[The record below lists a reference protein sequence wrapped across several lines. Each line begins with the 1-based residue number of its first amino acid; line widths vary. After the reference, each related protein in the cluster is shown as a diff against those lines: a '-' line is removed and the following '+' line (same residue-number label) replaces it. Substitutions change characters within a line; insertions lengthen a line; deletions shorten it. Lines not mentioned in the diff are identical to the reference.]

1 MTAMAKQVEDFLNTS
16 APFDVLDKEQKLELV
31 KHTEL
36 IYLTADN
43 VGDLQKGRAS
53 LFLIQ
58 NGQFSVQDSDAPLRH
73 LSEGDYFG
81 YTNIMEKRNFSLS
94 ISVDSPGL
102 VYCFEASAVIPL
114 FELPAIRNFFDGLR
128 NNALQNHAI
137 SDSNSMWLYK
147 GLEDV
152 INKSPVSVDVETSIT
167 VAAQI
172 MTNQKVSSLLV
183 TREDKLIGI
192 ITDRDLRSRVVAA
205 SLDIH
210 LPVSHVMTPNPA
222 QIMGNRTLFDAL
234 ALMTERNIHH
244 LPVIDQQTLVPLG
257 MVTASDI
264 IRHQRGNVLFIIGE
278 LSKAENLYELTRLS
292 WQLPHYFSAHAK
304 KAGDYDIAGKILS
317 QATDIMTRKLIGFF
331 QQANGKA
338 PMMFAWLVYGSQA
351 REDQTMGS
359 DQDNGL
365 LLAERP
371 SEAQAEYFAKMA
383 DYVCNGLAKCGI
395 KLCDG
400 NIMAS
405 NPKLRLSLEEA
416 IEEAKRW
423 VKAPTKDAIMHFNIF
438 LDVRCAAGDIS
449 LFKQLQRQ
457 RAPLMKQNMFLA
469 ALTRNSNEISV
480 PLSMFQKFIYEK
492 GRKEKDVIDL
502 KTRAVALINNI
513 ARIYAL
519 ADGVTLPNTLAR
531 LDALSENSQ
540 LSKRDATNLRDI
552 WLFLNRLRWRHQL
565 ENKVTDNRV
574 SVSSLSS
581 IEKHQLK
588 AAFKAIERTNQA
600 MVMKFSGGVS
610 YPHDNAN
617 NRSLCIGT
625 VWEAS
630 IQKVVT

>member
-43 VGDLQKGRAS
+43 VGDLQKGKSS

-102 VYCFEASAVIPL
+102 VYCFDASAVTPL

-167 VAAQI
+167 AAAQL
-172 MTNQKVSSLLV
+172 MTTQKVSSLLV

-210 LPVSHVMTPNPA
+210 LPVSHIMTPNPA

-365 LLAERP
+365 LLTERP
-371 SEAQAEYFAKMA
+371 SKTQAEYFAKMA

-610 YPHDNAN
+610 
-617 NRSLCIGT
+617 
-625 VWEAS
+625 
-630 IQKVVT
+630 

>member
-43 VGDLQKGRAS
+43 VGDLQKGKSS

-102 VYCFEASAVIPL
+102 VYCFEASAVTPL

-192 ITDRDLRSRVVAA
+192 ITDRDLRSRVVAT

-210 LPVSHVMTPNPA
+210 HPVSHIMTPNPA

-405 NPKLRLSLEEA
+405 NSKLRLSLEDA

-610 YPHDNAN
+610 
-617 NRSLCIGT
+617 
-625 VWEAS
+625 
-630 IQKVVT
+630 

>member
-16 APFDVLDKEQKLELV
+16 APFDMLDKEQKLELV

-36 IYLTADN
+36 IYLTSDN
-43 VGDLQKGRAS
+43 VSDLQKGKSS

-102 VYCFEASAVIPL
+102 VYCFEASAVTPL

-167 VAAQI
+167 MAAQI

-205 SLDIH
+205 SLDTH
-210 LPVSHVMTPNPA
+210 LPVSQIMTTNPA
-222 QIMGNRTLFDAL
+222 QITENRTLFDAL

-371 SEAQAEYFAKMA
+371 SETQAEYFAKMA

-610 YPHDNAN
+610 
-617 NRSLCIGT
+617 
-625 VWEAS
+625 
-630 IQKVVT
+630 

>member
-16 APFDVLDKEQKLELV
+16 APFDILDKEQKLELV

-43 VGDLQKGRAS
+43 VGDLQKGKSS

-102 VYCFEASAVIPL
+102 VYCFEASAVTPL

-152 INKSPVSVDVETSIT
+152 INKSPVSVDIETSIT

-205 SLDIH
+205 SLDTH
-210 LPVSHVMTPNPA
+210 LPVSHIMTPNPA

-371 SEAQAEYFAKMA
+371 SETQAEYFAKMA

-610 YPHDNAN
+610 
-617 NRSLCIGT
+617 
-625 VWEAS
+625 
-630 IQKVVT
+630 

>member
-43 VGDLQKGRAS
+43 VGDLQKGKSS

-102 VYCFEASAVIPL
+102 VYCFEASAVTPL

-128 NNALQNHAI
+128 NNALQNRAI

-210 LPVSHVMTPNPA
+210 LPVSHIMTPNPA

-405 NPKLRLSLEEA
+405 NSKLRLSLEEA

-492 GRKEKDVIDL
+492 GRREKDVIDL

-610 YPHDNAN
+610 
-617 NRSLCIGT
+617 
-625 VWEAS
+625 
-630 IQKVVT
+630 

>member
-43 VGDLQKGRAS
+43 VGDLQKGKSS

-102 VYCFEASAVIPL
+102 VYCFEASAVTPL

-152 INKSPVSVDVETSIT
+152 INKSPVSVDIETSIT

-210 LPVSHVMTPNPA
+210 LPVSHIMTPNPA

-371 SEAQAEYFAKMA
+371 SETQAEYFAKMA

-457 RAPLMKQNMFLA
+457 RAPLMQQNMFLA

-540 LSKRDATNLRDI
+540 LSKKDATNLRDM

-610 YPHDNAN
+610 
-617 NRSLCIGT
+617 
-625 VWEAS
+625 
-630 IQKVVT
+630 

>member
-102 VYCFEASAVIPL
+102 VYCFEASAVTPL

-205 SLDIH
+205 SLDTH
-210 LPVSHVMTPNPA
+210 LPVSQIMTTNPA
-222 QIMGNRTLFDAL
+222 QITENRTLFDAL

-405 NPKLRLSLEEA
+405 NSKLRLSLEDA

-610 YPHDNAN
+610 
-617 NRSLCIGT
+617 
-625 VWEAS
+625 
-630 IQKVVT
+630 

>member
-16 APFDVLDKEQKLELV
+16 APFDILDKEQKLELV

-43 VGDLQKGRAS
+43 VGDLQKGKSS

-102 VYCFEASAVIPL
+102 VYCFEASAVTPL

-210 LPVSHVMTPNPA
+210 LPVSHIMTPNPA

-492 GRKEKDVIDL
+492 GRREKDVIDL

-610 YPHDNAN
+610 
-617 NRSLCIGT
+617 
-625 VWEAS
+625 
-630 IQKVVT
+630 

>member
-16 APFDVLDKEQKLELV
+16 APFDILDKEQKLELV

-43 VGDLQKGRAS
+43 VGDLQKGKSS

-102 VYCFEASAVIPL
+102 VYCFEASAVTPL

-210 LPVSHVMTPNPA
+210 LPVSHIMTPNPA

-610 YPHDNAN
+610 
-617 NRSLCIGT
+617 
-625 VWEAS
+625 
-630 IQKVVT
+630 

>member
-16 APFDVLDKEQKLELV
+16 APFDILDKEQKLELV

-36 IYLTADN
+36 VYLTADN
-43 VGDLQKGRAS
+43 VGDLQKGKAS

-102 VYCFEASAVIPL
+102 VYCFEASAVTPL

-152 INKSPVSVDVETSIT
+152 INKSPVSVDIETSIT

-210 LPVSHVMTPNPA
+210 LPVSHIMTPNPA

-365 LLAERP
+365 LLTERP
-371 SEAQAEYFAKMA
+371 SKTQAEYFAKMA

-610 YPHDNAN
+610 
-617 NRSLCIGT
+617 
-625 VWEAS
+625 
-630 IQKVVT
+630 

>member
-43 VGDLQKGRAS
+43 VGDLQKGKSS

-210 LPVSHVMTPNPA
+210 LPVSHIMTPNPA

-338 PMMFAWLVYGSQA
+338 PIMFAWLVYGSQA

-371 SEAQAEYFAKMA
+371 SKTQAEYFAKMA

-610 YPHDNAN
+610 
-617 NRSLCIGT
+617 
-625 VWEAS
+625 
-630 IQKVVT
+630 

>member
-16 APFDVLDKEQKLELV
+16 APFDILDKEQKLELV

-43 VGDLQKGRAS
+43 VGDLQKGKSS

-58 NGQFSVQDSDAPLRH
+58 NGQFSVQDSDAPVRH

-102 VYCFEASAVIPL
+102 VYCFEASAVTPL

-210 LPVSHVMTPNPA
+210 LPVSHIMTPNPA

-371 SEAQAEYFAKMA
+371 SETQAEYFAKMA

-492 GRKEKDVIDL
+492 GRREKDVIDL

-610 YPHDNAN
+610 
-617 NRSLCIGT
+617 
-625 VWEAS
+625 
-630 IQKVVT
+630 

>member
-16 APFDVLDKEQKLELV
+16 APFDMLDKEQKLELV

-36 IYLTADN
+36 IYLTSDN
-43 VGDLQKGRAS
+43 VSDLQKGKSS

-102 VYCFEASAVIPL
+102 VYCFEASAVTPL

-167 VAAQI
+167 AAAQL
-172 MTNQKVSSLLV
+172 MTTQKVSSLLV

-210 LPVSHVMTPNPA
+210 LPVSHIMTPNPA

-405 NPKLRLSLEEA
+405 NSKLRLSLEDA

-610 YPHDNAN
+610 
-617 NRSLCIGT
+617 
-625 VWEAS
+625 
-630 IQKVVT
+630 

>member
-16 APFDVLDKEQKLELV
+16 APFDMLDKEQKLELV

-43 VGDLQKGRAS
+43 VGDLQKGKAS

-102 VYCFEASAVIPL
+102 VYCFEASAVTPL

-210 LPVSHVMTPNPA
+210 LPVSHIMTPNPA

-405 NPKLRLSLEEA
+405 NSKLRLSLEEA

-588 AAFKAIERTNQA
+588 AAFKAIERTNLA

-610 YPHDNAN
+610 
-617 NRSLCIGT
+617 
-625 VWEAS
+625 
-630 IQKVVT
+630 

>member
-16 APFDVLDKEQKLELV
+16 APFDMLDKEQKLELV

-43 VGDLQKGRAS
+43 VGDLQKGKAS

-102 VYCFEASAVIPL
+102 VYCFEASAVTPL

-152 INKSPVSVDVETSIT
+152 INKSPVSVDIETSIT

-210 LPVSHVMTPNPA
+210 LPVSHIMTPNPA

-371 SEAQAEYFAKMA
+371 SKTQAEYFAKMA

-405 NPKLRLSLEEA
+405 NSKLRLSLEEA

-610 YPHDNAN
+610 
-617 NRSLCIGT
+617 
-625 VWEAS
+625 
-630 IQKVVT
+630 

>member
-16 APFDVLDKEQKLELV
+16 APFDILDKEQKLELV

-36 IYLTADN
+36 VYLTADN
-43 VGDLQKGRAS
+43 VGDLQKGEAS

-102 VYCFEASAVIPL
+102 VYCFEASAVTPL

-210 LPVSHVMTPNPA
+210 LPVSHIMTPNPA

-610 YPHDNAN
+610 
-617 NRSLCIGT
+617 
-625 VWEAS
+625 
-630 IQKVVT
+630 

>member
-102 VYCFEASAVIPL
+102 VYCFEASAVTPL

-210 LPVSHVMTPNPA
+210 LPVSHIMTPNPA

-405 NPKLRLSLEEA
+405 NSKLRLSLEEA

-492 GRKEKDVIDL
+492 GRREKDVIDL

-610 YPHDNAN
+610 
-617 NRSLCIGT
+617 
-625 VWEAS
+625 
-630 IQKVVT
+630 

>member
-16 APFDVLDKEQKLELV
+16 APFDMLDKEQKLELV

-43 VGDLQKGRAS
+43 VGDLQKGKAS

-102 VYCFEASAVIPL
+102 VYCFEASAVTPL

-152 INKSPVSVDVETSIT
+152 INKSPVSVDIETSIT

-210 LPVSHVMTPNPA
+210 LPVSHIMTPNPA

-371 SEAQAEYFAKMA
+371 SETQAEYFAKMA

-610 YPHDNAN
+610 
-617 NRSLCIGT
+617 
-625 VWEAS
+625 
-630 IQKVVT
+630 

>member
-43 VGDLQKGRAS
+43 VGDLQKGKSS

-102 VYCFEASAVIPL
+102 VYCFEASAVTPL

-210 LPVSHVMTPNPA
+210 LPVSHIMTPNPA

-234 ALMTERNIHH
+234 ALMTEKNIHH

-610 YPHDNAN
+610 
-617 NRSLCIGT
+617 
-625 VWEAS
+625 
-630 IQKVVT
+630 

>member
-36 IYLTADN
+36 VYLTADN
-43 VGDLQKGRAS
+43 VGDLQKGDAS
-53 LFLIQ
+53 LYLIQ

-81 YTNIMEKRNFSLS
+81 YVNIMENRNFPLS

-102 VYCFEASAVIPL
+102 VYCFKASAVAPL
-114 FELPAIRNFFDGLR
+114 FDLPVIRHFFDGLR

-137 SDSNSMWLYK
+137 SDTNSMWLYK

-167 VAAQI
+167 MAAQI

-205 SLDIH
+205 SLDTH
-210 LPVSHVMTPNPA
+210 LPVSQIMTTNPA
-222 QIMGNRTLFDAL
+222 QITENRTLFDAL

-365 LLAERP
+365 LLAQRP
-371 SEAQAEYFAKMA
+371 NKAQAEYFAKMA
-383 DYVCNGLAKCGI
+383 EYVCNGLAKCGI

-405 NPKLRLSLEEA
+405 NPDLRLSLDEA

-438 LDVRCAAGDIS
+438 LDVRCAAGDVS
-449 LFKQLQRQ
+449 LFKQLQRK
-457 RAPLMKQNMFLA
+457 RAPLMQQNMFLA

-531 LDALSENSQ
+531 LEALSSNSQ

-574 SVSSLSS
+574 SISSLSS

-610 YPHDNAN
+610 
-617 NRSLCIGT
+617 
-625 VWEAS
+625 
-630 IQKVVT
+630 

>member
-43 VGDLQKGRAS
+43 VGDLQKGKSS

-102 VYCFEASAVIPL
+102 VYCFEASAVTPL

-152 INKSPVSVDVETSIT
+152 INKSPVSVDIETSIT

-205 SLDIH
+205 SLDTH
-210 LPVSHVMTPNPA
+210 LPVSHIMTPNPA

-371 SEAQAEYFAKMA
+371 SETQAEYFAKMA

-531 LDALSENSQ
+531 LDALPENSQ
-540 LSKRDATNLRDI
+540 LSKKDATNLRDI

-610 YPHDNAN
+610 
-617 NRSLCIGT
+617 
-625 VWEAS
+625 
-630 IQKVVT
+630 

>member
-36 IYLTADN
+36 VYLTADN
-43 VGDLQKGRAS
+43 VGDLQKGDAS
-53 LFLIQ
+53 LYLIQ

-81 YTNIMEKRNFSLS
+81 YVNIMENRNFPLS

-102 VYCFEASAVIPL
+102 VYCFKASAVAPL
-114 FELPAIRNFFDGLR
+114 FDLPVIRHFFDGLR

-137 SDSNSMWLYK
+137 SDTNSMWLYK

-167 VAAQI
+167 AAAQL
-172 MTNQKVSSLLV
+172 MTTQKVSSLLV
-183 TREDKLIGI
+183 TQEDKLIGI

-210 LPVSHVMTPNPA
+210 LPVSHIMTPNPA

-244 LPVIDQQTLVPLG
+244 LPVVDQQTLAPLG

-365 LLAERP
+365 LLAQRP
-371 SEAQAEYFAKMA
+371 NKAQAEYFAKMA
-383 DYVCNGLAKCGI
+383 EYVCNGLAKCGI

-405 NPKLRLSLEEA
+405 NPDLRLSLDEA

-438 LDVRCAAGDIS
+438 LDVRCAAGDVS
-449 LFKQLQRQ
+449 LFKQLQRK
-457 RAPLMKQNMFLA
+457 RAPLMQQNMFLA

-531 LDALSENSQ
+531 LEALSSNSQ

-574 SVSSLSS
+574 SISSLSS

-610 YPHDNAN
+610 
-617 NRSLCIGT
+617 
-625 VWEAS
+625 
-630 IQKVVT
+630 

>member
-43 VGDLQKGRAS
+43 VGDLQKGKSS

-102 VYCFEASAVIPL
+102 VYCFEASAVTPL

-192 ITDRDLRSRVVAA
+192 ITDRDLRSRVVAT

-210 LPVSHVMTPNPA
+210 HPVSHIMTPNPA

-371 SEAQAEYFAKMA
+371 SKTQAEYFAKMA

-610 YPHDNAN
+610 
-617 NRSLCIGT
+617 
-625 VWEAS
+625 
-630 IQKVVT
+630 

>member
-43 VGDLQKGRAS
+43 VGDLQKGKSS

-102 VYCFEASAVIPL
+102 VYCFEASAVTPL

-210 LPVSHVMTPNPA
+210 LPVSHIMTPNPA

-338 PMMFAWLVYGSQA
+338 PIMFAWLVYGSQA

-405 NPKLRLSLEEA
+405 NSKLRLSLEDA

-610 YPHDNAN
+610 
-617 NRSLCIGT
+617 
-625 VWEAS
+625 
-630 IQKVVT
+630 

>member
-16 APFDVLDKEQKLELV
+16 APFDMLDKEQKLELV

-36 IYLTADN
+36 IYLTSDN
-43 VGDLQKGRAS
+43 VSDLQKGKSS

-102 VYCFEASAVIPL
+102 VYCFEASAVTPL

-205 SLDIH
+205 SLDTH
-210 LPVSHVMTPNPA
+210 LPVSQIMTTNPA
-222 QIMGNRTLFDAL
+222 QITENRTLFDAL

-457 RAPLMKQNMFLA
+457 RAPLMQQNMFLA

-540 LSKRDATNLRDI
+540 LSKKDATNLRDI

-610 YPHDNAN
+610 
-617 NRSLCIGT
+617 
-625 VWEAS
+625 
-630 IQKVVT
+630 

>member
-102 VYCFEASAVIPL
+102 VYCFEASAVTPL

-210 LPVSHVMTPNPA
+210 LPVSHIMTPNPA

-405 NPKLRLSLEEA
+405 NSKLRLSLEDA

-610 YPHDNAN
+610 
-617 NRSLCIGT
+617 
-625 VWEAS
+625 
-630 IQKVVT
+630 

>member
-36 IYLTADN
+36 VYLTADN
-43 VGDLQKGRAS
+43 VGDLQKGDAS
-53 LFLIQ
+53 LYLIQ

-81 YTNIMEKRNFSLS
+81 YVNIMENRNFPLS

-102 VYCFEASAVIPL
+102 VYCFKASAVAPL
-114 FELPAIRNFFDGLR
+114 FDLPVIRHFFDGLR

-137 SDSNSMWLYK
+137 SDTNSMWLYK

-167 VAAQI
+167 AAAQL
-172 MTNQKVSSLLV
+172 MTTQKVSSLLV

-210 LPVSHVMTPNPA
+210 LPVSHIMTPNPA

-244 LPVIDQQTLVPLG
+244 LPVVDQQTLVPLG

-292 WQLPHYFSAHAK
+292 WQLPHYFSAHAT

-365 LLAERP
+365 LLAQRP
-371 SEAQAEYFAKMA
+371 NEAQAEYFARMA
-383 DYVCNGLAKCGI
+383 EYVCNGLAKCGI

-405 NPKLRLSLEEA
+405 NPDLRLSLDEA

-438 LDVRCAAGDIS
+438 LDVRCAAGDVS
-449 LFKQLQRQ
+449 LFKQLQRK
-457 RAPLMKQNMFLA
+457 RAPLMQQNMFLA

-531 LDALSENSQ
+531 LEALSSNSQ

-574 SVSSLSS
+574 SISSLSS

-610 YPHDNAN
+610 
-617 NRSLCIGT
+617 
-625 VWEAS
+625 
-630 IQKVVT
+630 

>member
-16 APFDVLDKEQKLELV
+16 APFDMLDKEQKLELV

-43 VGDLQKGRAS
+43 VGDLQKGKSS

-102 VYCFEASAVIPL
+102 VYCFEASAVTPL

-210 LPVSHVMTPNPA
+210 LPVSHIMTPNPA

-365 LLAERP
+365 LLTERP
-371 SEAQAEYFAKMA
+371 SKTQAEYFAKMA

-540 LSKRDATNLRDI
+540 LSKKDATNLRDI

-610 YPHDNAN
+610 
-617 NRSLCIGT
+617 
-625 VWEAS
+625 
-630 IQKVVT
+630 

>member
-43 VGDLQKGRAS
+43 VGDLQKGKSS

-102 VYCFEASAVIPL
+102 VYCFEASAVTPL

-338 PMMFAWLVYGSQA
+338 PIMFAWLVYGSQA

-371 SEAQAEYFAKMA
+371 SEAPAEYFAKMA

-610 YPHDNAN
+610 
-617 NRSLCIGT
+617 
-625 VWEAS
+625 
-630 IQKVVT
+630 

>member
-16 APFDVLDKEQKLELV
+16 APFDMLDKEQKLELV

-43 VGDLQKGRAS
+43 VGDLQKGKSS

-102 VYCFEASAVIPL
+102 VYCFEASAVTPL

-167 VAAQI
+167 AAAQL
-172 MTNQKVSSLLV
+172 MTTQKVSSLLV

-210 LPVSHVMTPNPA
+210 LPVSHIMTPNPA

-457 RAPLMKQNMFLA
+457 RAPLMQQNMFLA

-610 YPHDNAN
+610 
-617 NRSLCIGT
+617 
-625 VWEAS
+625 
-630 IQKVVT
+630 

>member
-102 VYCFEASAVIPL
+102 VYCFEASAVTPL

-152 INKSPVSVDVETSIT
+152 INKSPVSVDIETSIT

-210 LPVSHVMTPNPA
+210 LPVSHIMTPNPA

-371 SEAQAEYFAKMA
+371 SKTQAEYFAKMA

-610 YPHDNAN
+610 
-617 NRSLCIGT
+617 
-625 VWEAS
+625 
-630 IQKVVT
+630 

>member
-16 APFDVLDKEQKLELV
+16 APFDMLDKEQKLELV

-43 VGDLQKGRAS
+43 VGDLQKGKSS

-102 VYCFEASAVIPL
+102 VYCFEASAVTPL

-205 SLDIH
+205 SLDTH
-210 LPVSHVMTPNPA
+210 LPVSQIMTTNPA
-222 QIMGNRTLFDAL
+222 QITENRTLFDAL

-365 LLAERP
+365 LLTERP
-371 SEAQAEYFAKMA
+371 SKTQAEYFAKMA

-540 LSKRDATNLRDI
+540 LSKKDATNLRDI

-610 YPHDNAN
+610 
-617 NRSLCIGT
+617 
-625 VWEAS
+625 
-630 IQKVVT
+630 

>member
-16 APFDVLDKEQKLELV
+16 APFDMLDKEQKLELV

-43 VGDLQKGRAS
+43 VGDLQKGKAS

-102 VYCFEASAVIPL
+102 VYCFEASAVTPL

-210 LPVSHVMTPNPA
+210 LPVSHIMTPNPA

-405 NPKLRLSLEEA
+405 NSKLRLSLEEA

-438 LDVRCAAGDIS
+438 LDVRCAAGDIG

-610 YPHDNAN
+610 
-617 NRSLCIGT
+617 
-625 VWEAS
+625 
-630 IQKVVT
+630 

>member
-16 APFDVLDKEQKLELV
+16 APFDMLDKEQKLELV

-43 VGDLQKGRAS
+43 VGDLQKGKAS

-102 VYCFEASAVIPL
+102 VYCFEASAVTPL

-210 LPVSHVMTPNPA
+210 LPVSHIMTPNPA

-365 LLAERP
+365 LLTERP
-371 SEAQAEYFAKMA
+371 SKTQAEYFAKMA

-405 NPKLRLSLEEA
+405 NSKLRLSLEEA

-540 LSKRDATNLRDI
+540 LSKKDATNLRDI

-610 YPHDNAN
+610 
-617 NRSLCIGT
+617 
-625 VWEAS
+625 
-630 IQKVVT
+630 

>member
-16 APFDVLDKEQKLELV
+16 APFDILDKEQKLELV

-36 IYLTADN
+36 VYLTADN
-43 VGDLQKGRAS
+43 VGDLQKGKAS

-102 VYCFEASAVIPL
+102 VYCFEASAVTPL

-210 LPVSHVMTPNPA
+210 LPVSHIMTPNPA

-371 SEAQAEYFAKMA
+371 SKTQAEYFAKMA

-610 YPHDNAN
+610 
-617 NRSLCIGT
+617 
-625 VWEAS
+625 
-630 IQKVVT
+630 

>member
-16 APFDVLDKEQKLELV
+16 APFDMLDKEQKLELV

-43 VGDLQKGRAS
+43 VGDLQKGKAS

-102 VYCFEASAVIPL
+102 VYCFEASAVTPL

-210 LPVSHVMTPNPA
+210 LPVSHIMTPNPA

-405 NPKLRLSLEEA
+405 NSKLRLSLEDA

-610 YPHDNAN
+610 
-617 NRSLCIGT
+617 
-625 VWEAS
+625 
-630 IQKVVT
+630 

>member
-43 VGDLQKGRAS
+43 VGDLQKGKSS

-102 VYCFEASAVIPL
+102 VYCFEASAVTPL

-152 INKSPVSVDVETSIT
+152 INKSPVSVDIETSIT

-210 LPVSHVMTPNPA
+210 LPVSHIMTPNPA

-365 LLAERP
+365 LLTERP
-371 SEAQAEYFAKMA
+371 SKTQAEYFAKMA

-405 NPKLRLSLEEA
+405 NSKLRLSLEDA

-610 YPHDNAN
+610 
-617 NRSLCIGT
+617 
-625 VWEAS
+625 
-630 IQKVVT
+630 